1 MVGVKVPMGGSL
13 VMMCLGAKA
22 GWVGKRMGLS
32 KGAQTGAV
40 DVVVAW
46 GMFVLNP
53 QHCFKDNC
61 QSQPMTDNR

>member
-40 DVVVAW
+40 DVVVDL
-46 GMFVLNP
+46 GGCLFL
-53 QHCFKDNC
+53 
-61 QSQPMTDNR
+61 TDSTVSKTTVNHN